1 MLEEAGS
8 NISEEI
14 AVRQQKINELA
25 HNHEVKEAKSKFSLL
40 SLPVSLSLSL
50 SISPNKY
57 LVLKPLCLTHI
68 FWIGNGPSMPSNQKT
83 LTGRRLAAILLP
95 HLDS

>member
-1 MLEEAGS
+1 MLEEGGS

-50 SISPNKY
+50 SHTHTHTYTLLFFFIFFNISSVIP
-57 LVLKPLCLTHI
+57 
-68 FWIGNGPSMPSNQKT
+68 
-83 LTGRRLAAILLP
+83 
-95 HLDS
+95 